1 MRFSPAISV
10 TGFDLYHRAMTYRFG
25 RSLKPFRR
33 PWLWAGLWCV
43 GVAATVIGSLIP
55 APDLGA
61 LPSGTDKFE
70 HFLVYGLLAAG
81 AVQLYPRWRS
91 LLSVGVALVLMGIGL
106 EYAQGALTTS
116 RMMDRADALANT
128 LGVIAGLG
136 LQLTPLRDLLLRLD
150 SRG

>member
-1 MRFSPAISV
+1 MNIDNR
-10 TGFDLYHRAMTYRFG
+10 TRAPRVG

-33 PWLWAGLWCV
+33 PLLWSALWCFA
-43 GVAATVIGSLIP
+43 VALVVVLSLVP
-55 APDLGA
+55 VPDLGQ
-61 LPSGTDKFE
+61 LPSGTDKVE
-70 HFLVYGLLAAG
+70 HFLTYAALAAG

-106 EYAQGALTTS
+106 EYAQGALTEY

-136 LQLTPLRDLLLRLD
+136 TKLTPWRDLLLRLD
-150 SRG
+150 NR

>member
-1 MRFSPAISV
+1 
-10 TGFDLYHRAMTYRFG
+10 MTAYRFG

-43 GVAATVIGSLIP
+43 GVAATVVLSLMP
-55 APDLGA
+55 VPDLGR
-61 LPSGTDKFE
+61 LPSGGDKLE
-70 HFLVYGLLAAG
+70 HFLTYALLAAG

-91 LLSVGVALVLMGIGL
+91 LLSVGIGLVLMGIGL
-106 EYAQGALTTS
+106 EYAQGALTTY

-136 LQLTPLRDLLLRLD
+136 LQLTPWRDLLLRFD
-150 SRG
+150 RR